1 MLSSL
6 ELCSLLPDTLVV
18 LSSASSYLKGSGMV
32 CVSIKF
38 DEATYTTGTGVLALV
53 YRYVVTGWNGCG
65 STVITV
71 CCFSVFSSWYV
82 RLGRYSGQKV
92 RNVLEA
98 VAQPERRMSDGR
110 SQ

>member
-38 DEATYTTGTGVLALV
+38 DEATGTTGTGVVGLFN
-53 YRYVVTGWNGCG
+53 TD
-65 STVITV
+65 
-71 CCFSVFSSWYV
+71 SVACWIDRFVPIFQFVGLSRCYH
-82 RLGRYSGQKV
+82 GK
-92 RNVLEA
+92 
-98 VAQPERRMSDGR
+98 
-110 SQ
+110 